1 MLSLAMVQCS
11 QYSIFP
17 AFNVQWAIGI
27 QCWHGSTSWTERHLI
42 TQCSFLKSM
51 PPTTWFVLFDV
62 LAMSTW
68 LHAYLLL
75 ILYSFRIATQSL
87 WLVESPRSPLPS
99 LASFGSSQA
108 FCLGRRS
115 KRQNWR
121 GQGGGLGFNERS
133 TVPALEWENWQMQ
146 QECTFVWS
154 CVFNSCMRE
163 YFCKICDGV
172 VVVK

>member
-1 MLSLAMVQCS
+1 MFRILFNCSMLSLAMVQCS

-17 AFNVQWAIGI
+17 AFNVQWTIGI

-75 ILYSFRIATQSL
+75 ILYSFRITPQSA
-87 WLVESPRSPLPS
+87 PLLGLFWILPGF
-99 LASFGSSQA
+99 LPGSSIQEA
-108 FCLGRRS
+108 ELGRT
-115 KRQNWR
+115 
-121 GQGGGLGFNERS
+121 GGRVGFQWEEHCASS
-133 TVPALEWENWQMQ
+133 TLRKCNKLLPKVSPKNAQV
-146 QECTFVWS
+146 CG
-154 CVFNSCMRE
+154 VFGRME
-163 YFCKICDGV
+163 K
-172 VVVK
+172 